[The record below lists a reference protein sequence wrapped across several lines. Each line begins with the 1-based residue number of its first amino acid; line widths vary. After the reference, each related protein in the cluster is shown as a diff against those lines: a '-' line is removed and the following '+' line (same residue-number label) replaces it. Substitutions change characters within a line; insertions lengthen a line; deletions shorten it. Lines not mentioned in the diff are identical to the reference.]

1 MASISP
7 TSVQCS
13 PEQFTAKHGY
23 IKLTI
28 TSISDSD
35 ATTNQRYIGWK
46 LTVEGTHW
54 VQLSVYYCSLG
65 GVTLAEKYTNT
76 TSWSSGQILASNT
89 TTFNNDSAGNLSL
102 YAYVKQL
109 FYYDYSDDRWSNPNR
124 YQEAGTTMVCS
135 QLPRY
140 ANFTSHYV
148 SNTTL
153 NTLTVHWEVDSN
165 CDIQQYSLNGG
176 AWTNCSW
183 PNYTIS
189 GLSPGTQY
197 NIRTRVRRT
206 DSQLYTT
213 SGYIYGT
220 TASLPASN
228 TPANFDLGN
237 KPSISIANTNYLSK
251 WYYKIYD
258 GDTEIYS
265 SPDITSTSHNAIIDS
280 SNIINEMLNRHPND
294 NSWSLNVRFWVV
306 SNGTTYELTQRN
318 FTCTIPSDQY
328 APLFNADN
336 ISYALTDSL
345 SNNITGSTQKVIKG
359 ISDIQVTCTAASP
372 QGGSSMKSYNAT
384 SGSKTAST
392 TNLSSII
399 MDLTDVDG
407 SSVTVLAVDTRNRTA
422 NATKPFAQYV
432 EYSKVNISTS
442 NITRYDG
449 IGQNLVFNIV
459 GSFYKWSGLAVNNA
473 IQAIQYQYKL
483 KGQPD
488 SSYSSPINITG
499 VTHNDN
505 VFTVNSVSSDN
516 HFDTDK
522 EYTVKISITDRLAT
536 VSYTTD
542 IPTGKALIWKDLLNK
557 LFGIGKKPDIS
568 LPNGSLDVLGDL
580 KVGGNISA
588 DGNIAGIV
596 SGDTLPIGSQVPFSS
611 LTIPDN
617 WLLCDGRAIS
627 RADYSEL
634 FAVIGTS
641 YGAGN
646 GTTTFNLPNKKGR
659 ASVGFD
665 SSQTEFNVVGCSG
678 GEKTHQLTVEELP
691 KHRPHIDGMNNEYSQ
706 SYWDAGVKDTSF
718 GLKYETTS
726 TFTTRQGSFSI
737 IGNDKPH
744 NNLQP
749 YQTDVWIIKAKQ
761 SAGVVATVVDTL
773 DSTSATNALS
783 AGKGKDLNDRLNN
796 LLDMF
801 YPVGT
806 IYETTSADLDTTTK
820 MDSHFGGTW
829 EVYGAGRVLVA
840 KSTDAE
846 FNSLGKTGGEK
857 THTLTVPEM
866 PSHNH
871 YIPSKQTAG
880 NVSATE
886 GERANAGGTGSW
898 TSYNNITSLTG
909 GGQAHNNLQPYI
921 VVYRYRRTA

>member
-1 MASISP
+1 MASINP

-13 PEQFTAKHGY
+13 AEPFTAKHGY

-46 LTVEGTHW
+46 LTVEGTRW
-54 VQLSVYYCSLG
+54 VTLAAYYCSLG
-65 GVTLAEKYTNT
+65 GQTLAEKYTNT
-76 TSWSSGQILASNT
+76 TDWTSGQILASGT
-89 TTFNNDSAGNLSL
+89 ATFSNDSAGNLSL

-109 FYYDYSDDRWSNPNR
+109 FYYTYSADRWSNPNR

-148 SNTTL
+148 SGTTL

-197 NIRTRVRRT
+197 NTRTKGRIT

-213 SGYIYGT
+213 SGDIYGT

-336 ISYALTDSL
+336 ISYAVTDSL
-345 SNNITGSTQKVIKG
+345 SNNITGSNQKVIKG

-459 GSFYKWSGLAVNNA
+459 GSFYKWSGLAINNS
-473 IQAIQYQYKL
+473 IQSVQYQYKL

-488 SSYSSPINITG
+488 SSYSSSINITG
-499 VTHNDN
+499 VTYNDN
-505 VFTVNSVSSDN
+505 VFTINSVSSDN

-522 EYTVKISITDRLAT
+522 EYTVKISITDRLT
-536 VSYTTD
+536 TISYTLN
-542 IPTGKALIWKDLLNK
+542 IPTGRALVWKDLVNYCI
-557 LFGIGKKPDIS
+557 GIGKKPTETI
-568 LPNGSLDVLGDL
+568 DVQ
-580 KVGGNISA
+580 GNA
-588 DGNIAGIV
+588 KV
-596 SGDTLPIGSQVPFSS
+596 SG
-611 LTIPDN
+611 TID
-617 WLLCDGRAIS
+617 
-627 RADYSEL
+627 
-634 FAVIGTS
+634 VQ
-641 YGAGN
+641 GN
-646 GTTTFNLPNKKGR
+646 
-659 ASVGFD
+659 
-665 SSQTEFNVVGCSG
+665 
-678 GEKTHQLTVEELP
+678 
-691 KHRPHIDGMNNEYSQ
+691 
-706 SYWDAGVKDTSF
+706 
-718 GLKYETTS
+718 
-726 TFTTRQGSFSI
+726 
-737 IGNDKPH
+737 
-744 NNLQP
+744 
-749 YQTDVWIIKAKQ
+749 AKV
-761 SAGVVATVVDTL
+761 S
-773 DSTSATNALS
+773 
-783 AGKGKDLNDRLNN
+783 
-796 LLDMF
+796 
-801 YPVGT
+801 GT
-806 IYETTSADLDTTTK
+806 I
-820 MDSHFGGTW
+820 
-829 EVYGAGRVLVA
+829 
-840 KSTDAE
+840 
-846 FNSLGKTGGEK
+846 N
-857 THTLTVPEM
+857 
-866 PSHNH
+866 
-871 YIPSKQTAG
+871 
-880 NVSATE
+880 
-886 GERANAGGTGSW
+886 
-898 TSYNNITSLTG
+898 
-909 GGQAHNNLQPYI
+909 
-921 VVYRYRRTA
+921 